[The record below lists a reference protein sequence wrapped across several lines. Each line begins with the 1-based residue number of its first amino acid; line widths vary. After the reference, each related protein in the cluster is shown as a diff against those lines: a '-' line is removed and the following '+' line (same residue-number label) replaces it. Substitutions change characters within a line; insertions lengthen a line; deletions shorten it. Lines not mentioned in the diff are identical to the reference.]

1 MTGHIQGFSGMAGV
15 LQADL
20 GIEDAFLLMQRT
32 GASGKRST
40 TADYFAT
47 IISNGLTP
55 PQDQRL

>member
-32 GASGKRST
+32 GNDATERL
-40 TADYFAT
+40 DY
-47 IISNGLTP
+47 
-55 PQDQRL
+55 